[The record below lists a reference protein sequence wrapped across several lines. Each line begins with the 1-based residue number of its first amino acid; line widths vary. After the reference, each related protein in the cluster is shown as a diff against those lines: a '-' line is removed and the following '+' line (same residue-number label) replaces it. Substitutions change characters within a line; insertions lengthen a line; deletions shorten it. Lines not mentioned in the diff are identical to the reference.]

1 MPCFFWKKM
10 PKHKLKTAVIIQA
23 RMGSTRL
30 PGKVLMSISGKPM
43 VQHVLDRL
51 SFAKKIDVIIL
62 AIPNTKEND
71 VLEEFAKENNIMYVR
86 GSEEDVLGRYYKAA
100 EKFKIDVIVRI
111 TADCPLIDPEIVDLV
126 VEKHLISGAD
136 YTSNNLK
143 RTFPL
148 GLDMQVFNFDV
159 LERAHK
165 EAKNTFDKE
174 HVVPYIHQR
183 PDIFKLESV
192 EAKGALKR
200 PELRLTVDTEED
212 LQAVREIYKSL
223 YQPSK
228 IFYTKEVIN
237 LLNNL

>member
-1 MPCFFWKKM
+1 M

-71 VLEEFAKENNIMYVR
+71 VLEEFAKENNIIYVR